1 MPNYHLPI
9 TNLSMSNQTV
19 RVVAR
24 INALPDKIEA
34 LKAVLLELIEPTR
47 QEAGAIKY
55 ELLQNQVDSA
65 EFTFV
70 EEWASNEALDTHLA
84 SPHLQA
90 VVAKLNGLIAIPPD
104 IRRYNLLA

>member
-1 MPNYHLPI
+1 M
-9 TNLSMSNQTV
+9 TNQTI

-24 INALPDKIEA
+24 FIALPNKVEE

-55 ELLQNQVDSA
+55 ELLQNQSDPTD
-65 EFTFV
+65 FTFI
-70 EEWASNEALDTHLA
+70 EEWTSDQALNTHLD

-90 VVAKLNGLIAIPPD
+90 GVAKLKGLVTAAPD
-104 IRRYNLLA
+104 VRQYHLLA